1 MKITAFCLFSKT
13 WISLLSLLRR
23 RLQLN
28 QLTTLKGL
36 RHEHI
41 PKLLVLNFAV
51 SRLWNN
57 REIKDPRIKIPARF
71 KQAKFNTHTE
81 N

>member
-13 WISLLSLLRR
+13 WISLLSLPRR

-28 QLTTLKGL
+28 QLTTLKEL

-51 SRLWNN
+51 FAIVEQSRNQRPAN
-57 REIKDPRIKIPARF
+57 KNPREI
-71 KQAKFNTHTE
+71 
-81 N
+81 